1 MKNRLLAFLLVFGI
15 LLSGC
20 TVAGPAPTTVSTE
33 TTQATTEATLPTAP
47 AKPEVSHP
55 ALKFD
60 EREYVHPDLDALNAK
75 IDDAI
80 AMASESGKE
89 AEILTLYQ
97 EIQDDYVNYSTMAT
111 LASIHNYL
119 DLQDEYY
126 EKEYLDLD
134 AAGTKLDNRLN
145 DLTGAILDSEYAD
158 AARNA
163 WGEDYVERYEFH
175 SKLNS
180 KFIET
185 LSEREQ
191 ALVTEYKKLLTKE
204 YTTTL
209 NGEEV
214 TVDDLDLTT

>member
-1 MKNRLLAFLLVFGI
+1 MKKRLLAFFLALGI

-20 TVAGPAPTTVSTE
+20 TVAGPAPTTVPTE
-33 TTQATTEATLPTAP
+33 TTQATTEATQPTAP
-47 AKPEVSHP
+47 TEPEITHP

-60 EREYVHPDLDALNAK
+60 ELEYVHPDLDALNAK
-75 IDDAI
+75 IDEAI

-89 AEILTLYQ
+89 AELLNLYQ

-126 EKEYLDLD
+126 EQEYLDLD

-158 AARNA
+158 AARSA
-163 WGEDYVERYEFH
+163 WGGGLRGAVRVPQQAEFQVH
-175 SKLNS
+175 
-180 KFIET
+180 
-185 LSEREQ
+185 RDPVR
-191 ALVTEYKKLLTKE
+191 AGAGAGDGV
-204 YTTTL
+204 
-209 NGEEV
+209 
-214 TVDDLDLTT
+214 

>member
-1 MKNRLLAFLLVFGI
+1 MKKRLLAFFLALGI

-20 TVAGPAPTTVSTE
+20 TVAGPAPTTVPTE
-33 TTQATTEATLPTAP
+33 TTQATTEATQPTAP
-47 AKPEVSHP
+47 TEPEITHP

-60 EREYVHPDLDALNAK
+60 ELEYVHPDLDALNAK
-75 IDDAI
+75 IDEAI

-89 AEILTLYQ
+89 AELLNLYQ

-145 DLTGAILDSEYAD
+145 DLTGGHSGF
-158 AARNA
+158 R
-163 WGEDYVERYEFH
+163 VRRRCPERLGGGLRGALRVPQQAEFQVH
-175 SKLNS
+175 
-180 KFIET
+180 
-185 LSEREQ
+185 RDPVR
-191 ALVTEYKKLLTKE
+191 AGAGAGDGV
-204 YTTTL
+204 
-209 NGEEV
+209 
-214 TVDDLDLTT
+214 